1 MKNKV
6 FATIVAIL
14 LFIQVFSASAY
25 AASQA
30 GIDLNQALDEARAF
44 CQKKVDPMIAQM
56 AKQAGYDVEKLCK
69 SLNQLTSSAE
79 QQFNEVEVPKR
90 SDESV
95 EKSQQQQNDNHL
107 NPEPSAT
114 SVIMAD
120 NSKTKNK
127 PLKLFGYDLF
137 AGEPDTFQPSTNAPL
152 EPDYLLGP
160 GDELN
165 IQFYGKVNDYFEQT
179 ILRDG
184 TISFPKI
191 GPVGVAGMNYAEVK
205 QLINR
210 KVAEEYIGVKVSVSL
225 GALRSMQVFV
235 FGEAYKPG
243 RYTVPSLSTITN
255 VLYHSG
261 GVSEIASLRNI
272 QIKRNGKI
280 QARLDLYDLL
290 LSGDRSSDIRL
301 QAGDTIFIPAM
312 GQTASI
318 EGQVRR
324 PAIYEFKQKSTV
336 RKLIDLAGGLLPTAY
351 QSKARIKRVD
361 NLGFMT
367 VVDIDLRTDKGL
379 NTRIKNGDLLVI
391 KKVPEESNNIVT
403 ISGNIYHPGEFLW
416 HEELTIAD
424 LIPDAD
430 GFKSNTDLHFALLRR
445 EMMPSGKV
453 TTLFVDLAEI
463 LVDRQSSLNYL
474 LQPKDELMVFANQQ
488 DRAQEL
494 SQLVMQLKKQ
504 SRIGEIAKVVSIAGA
519 VQSPG
524 EYPMTANMT
533 LTQLIAA
540 AGGLQEQAYRQ
551 SIELARSDFSNGE
564 RVISSHQSI
573 NLASIL
579 SGNQPDIRLSAYDKI
594 NIRNLPDYKEKM
606 TVTLSGEV
614 LLPGNYSFLEGETLS
629 DVITRAGGLTQSAYV
644 DAAIFTRE
652 TLREREIHKIQFL
665 REQVKADI
673 ASVNLQDE
681 DGVSKESED
690 QILGQLDAEKALGR
704 LVINLRGILDKT
716 ASDIPLKNG
725 DHLIIPDYRQEVSVM
740 GEVPWPSAHQYNEK
754 LRIGDYI
761 DLAGGT
767 KASADKSRIYVV
779 KVDGSVSIPKR
790 SGWPRLGKYIIEPG
804 DTVVVPMEM
813 DRQSSLAL
821 WSEVTRIIYQISLGA
836 TALKNL

>member
-6 FATIVAIL
+6 FASNVLLLIIIQAISVS
-14 LFIQVFSASAY
+14 VF
-25 AASQA
+25 AAPKA
-30 GIDLNQALDEARAF
+30 DIDLNQALEEAKGF

-69 SLNQLTSSAE
+69 SLNQLTSSAAQQIE
-79 QQFNEVEVPKR
+79 QSEVPQR
-90 SDESV
+90 LD
-95 EKSQQQQNDNHL
+95 KSAQNQQQQDESKL
-107 NPEPSAT
+107 NLELPTLETDSLINTPK
-114 SVIMAD
+114 
-120 NSKTKNK
+120 NS

-137 AGEPDTFQPSTNAPL
+137 AGEPDTFQPSTNAPV

-205 QLINR
+205 QLIKR

-255 VLYHSG
+255 VLYLSG

-272 QIKRNGKI
+272 QLKRNGKI
-280 QARLDLYDLL
+280 LARLDLYDLL

-301 QAGDTIFIPAM
+301 QAGDTIFIPSI

-324 PAIYEFKQKSTV
+324 PAIYEVKQKPTV
-336 RKLIDLAGGLLPTAY
+336 GELINLAGGLLPKAY

-361 NLGFMT
+361 DLGFMT
-367 VVDIDLRTDKGL
+367 VVDIDLKTQKGL
-379 NTRIKNGDLLVI
+379 NSRIKNGDLLVI
-391 KKVPEESNNIVT
+391 EKVPEESNNTVT

-416 HEELTIAD
+416 REDLMIAD
-424 LIPDAD
+424 LMPQVD
-430 GFKSNTDLHFALLRR
+430 GFKPNTDLHFALLRR
-445 EMMPSGKV
+445 ELMPSGKI
-453 TTLFVDLAEI
+453 TTLFVDLAEV
-463 LVDRQSSLNYL
+463 LTDTQSSLNYF
-474 LQPKDELMVFANQQ
+474 LQPKDELIVFDNQPE
-488 DRAQEL
+488 RAQGL
-494 SQLVMQLKKQ
+494 SQLVAQLKQQ
-504 SRIGEIAKVVSIAGA
+504 SRIGEVAKVVTIGGA

-524 EYPMTANMT
+524 EYPMTENMT
-533 LTQLIAA
+533 LTQLIIAT
-540 AGGLQEQAYRQ
+540 GGLQEQAYRQ

-564 RVISSHQSI
+564 KVISSHQSI

-579 SGNQPDIRLSAYDKI
+579 SGDQPDISLSSYDHI
-594 NIRNLPDYKEKM
+594 NIRNLPDYMQEM
-606 TVTLSGEV
+606 TVTLEGEV
-614 LLPGNYSFLEGETLS
+614 LLPGKYSFLQGETLS
-629 DVITRAGGLTQSAYV
+629 DVIARAGGLTESAYA

-652 TLREREIHKIQFL
+652 TLRQREIQKIQLL

-673 ASVNLQDE
+673 ASVNLQSE
-681 DGVSKESED
+681 EGVSKESEQ

-704 LVINLRGILDKT
+704 LVISLEGILDKT
-716 ASDIPLKNG
+716 ASDIALKNG

-740 GEVPWPSAHQYNEK
+740 GEVPWPSAHQHNEQ
-754 LRIGDYI
+754 LRIADYI
-761 DLAGGT
+761 DLAGGA

-779 KVDGSVSIPKR
+779 KVDGSVRIPKG
-790 SGWPRLGKYIIEPG
+790 SGWPRSGKFIIEPG
-804 DTVVVPMEM
+804 DTVVVPMDM
-813 DRQSSLAL
+813 DRQSSLTL
-821 WSEVTRIIYQISLGA
+821 WSEVTRIIYQLSLGA
-836 TALKNL
+836 TALKSL

>member
-6 FATIVAIL
+6 FASNVL
-14 LFIQVFSASAY
+14 LLIIIQAFCASVF
-25 AASQA
+25 AAPKA
-30 GIDLNQALDEARAF
+30 DIDLNQALEEAKGF

-69 SLNQLTSSAE
+69 SLNQLTSSAAQQIE
-79 QQFNEVEVPKR
+79 QSEVPQR
-90 SDESV
+90 LD
-95 EKSQQQQNDNHL
+95 KSAQNQQQQDKNQA
-107 NPEPSAT
+107 NPELPALETDSQINT
-114 SVIMAD
+114 PK
-120 NSKTKNK
+120 NS

-137 AGEPDTFQPSTNAPL
+137 AGEPDTFQPSTNAPV

-205 QLINR
+205 QLIKR

-255 VLYHSG
+255 VLYLSG

-272 QIKRNGKI
+272 QLKRNGKI
-280 QARLDLYDLL
+280 LARLDLYDLL

-301 QAGDTIFIPAM
+301 QAGDTIFIPSI

-324 PAIYEFKQKSTV
+324 PAIYEVKQKPTV
-336 RKLIDLAGGLLPTAY
+336 GELINLAGGLLPKAY

-361 NLGFMT
+361 DLGFMT
-367 VVDIDLRTDKGL
+367 VVDIDLKTKKGL
-379 NTRIKNGDLLVI
+379 NSRIKNGDLLVI
-391 KKVPEESNNIVT
+391 EKVPEESNNTVT

-416 HEELTIAD
+416 REDIMIAD
-424 LIPDAD
+424 LIPQVD
-430 GFKSNTDLHFALLRR
+430 GFKPNTDLHFALLRR
-445 EMMPSGKV
+445 ELMPSGKI
-453 TTLFVDLAEI
+453 TTLFVDLAEV
-463 LVDRQSSLNYL
+463 LADTQSSLNYF
-474 LQPKDELMVFANQQ
+474 LQPRDELIVFDNQPE
-488 DRAQEL
+488 RAQGL
-494 SQLVMQLKKQ
+494 SQLVAQLKQQ
-504 SRIGEIAKVVSIAGA
+504 SRIGEVAKVVTIGGA

-524 EYPMTANMT
+524 EYPMTENMT
-533 LTQLIAA
+533 LTQLIIA

-551 SIELARSDFSNGE
+551 SIELARSDFSNGVK
-564 RVISSHQSI
+564 VISSHQSI
-573 NLASIL
+573 NLAFIL
-579 SGNQPDIRLSAYDKI
+579 SGDQPDISLSSYDHI
-594 NIRNLPDYKEKM
+594 NIRNLPDYMQEM
-606 TVTLSGEV
+606 TVTLEGEV
-614 LLPGNYSFLEGETLS
+614 LLPGKYSFLQGETLS
-629 DVITRAGGLTQSAYV
+629 DVIARAGGLTESAYA

-652 TLREREIHKIQFL
+652 TLRQREIQKIQLL

-673 ASVNLQDE
+673 ASVNLQSE
-681 DGVSKESED
+681 EGVSKESEQ

-704 LVINLRGILDKT
+704 LVISLEGILDKT
-716 ASDIPLKNG
+716 ASDIALKNG

-740 GEVPWPSAHQYNEK
+740 GEVPWPSAHQHNDQ
-754 LRIGDYI
+754 LRIADYI
-761 DLAGGT
+761 DLAGGA

-779 KVDGSVSIPKR
+779 KVDGSVRIPR
-790 SGWPRLGKYIIEPG
+790 GSGWPRSGKFIIEPG
-804 DTVVVPMEM
+804 DTVVVPMDM
-813 DRQSSLAL
+813 DRQSSLTL
-821 WSEVTRIIYQISLGA
+821 WSEVTRIIYQLSLGA
-836 TALKNL
+836 TALKSL